1 MLTLQ
6 KQEEIIQLIK
16 QKFPLTGYFAIR
28 RDRSRKGGGVV
39 CCVINKICYN
49 TKNCISNEIENGSI
63 VNGSILGEEKKNRIN
78 DSTKKSSETKI
89 DI

>member
-1 MLTLQ
+1 M
-6 KQEEIIQLIK
+6 
-16 QKFPLTGYFAIR
+16 TGYFAIR
-28 RDRSRKGGGVV
+28 RDRNRTLSVV

-63 VNGSILGEEKKNRIN
+63 VNGSILGEEKKNIIK

-89 DI
+89 YI